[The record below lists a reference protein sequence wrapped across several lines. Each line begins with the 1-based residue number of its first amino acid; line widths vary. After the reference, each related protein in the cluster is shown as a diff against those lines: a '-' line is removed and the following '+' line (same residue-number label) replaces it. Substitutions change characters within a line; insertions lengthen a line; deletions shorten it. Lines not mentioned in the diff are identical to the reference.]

1 MVFEN
6 NVFVNCPFD
15 AEYKP
20 LLDPLL
26 FTIRYLGF
34 QPRIALER
42 SESGE
47 SRITKIIELIED
59 SKYAIHDLSRLKAK
73 RKGEISRLNMPFEL
87 GVDWGCR
94 QFGRGRL
101 SEKKIVILEASRFTY
116 QSALSDIAG
125 SDIAAHRN
133 EPEELVSVV
142 RNWLANQCR
151 SSAPG
156 KGKIWSAFNDCMGQL
171 QDHLGNRGFDP
182 RDIENLPVS
191 ELLAYIGDWVTRDP

>member
-1 MVFEN
+1 MGFEN

-26 FTIRYLGF
+26 FTIHYLGF

-42 SESGE
+42 TESGE
-47 SRITKIIELIED
+47 SRMSRIIELIED
-59 SKYAIHDLSRLKAK
+59 SKYAIHDLSRLRANT
-73 RKGEISRLNMPFEL
+73 KGEISRLNMPFEL

-116 QSALSDIAG
+116 QAAISDIAG
-125 SDIAAHRN
+125 SDIAAHWN
-133 EPEELVSVV
+133 EPEEVVSVV
-142 RNWLANQCR
+142 RNWLADQCR
-151 SSAPG
+151 TSAPG
-156 KGKIWSAFNDCMGQL
+156 KSRIWSAFNECMGQL
-171 QDHLGNRGFDP
+171 QRHLGNRGFDP
-182 RDIENLPVS
+182 NDIENLPVS
-191 ELLAYIGDWVTRDP
+191 ELMRYIGEWVSRAP

>member
-1 MVFEN
+1 MGFGA

-15 AEYKP
+15 ADYRP
-20 LLDPLL
+20 LLNPLL
-26 FTIRYLGF
+26 FTIRYLGLR
-34 QPRIALER
+34 PRIALER

-47 SRITKIIELIED
+47 SRIAKIIELIEGP
-59 SKYAIHDLSRLKAK
+59 KYAIHDLSRLKAN

-101 SEKKIVILEASRFTY
+101 SDKKIVILEASRFTY
-116 QSALSDIAG
+116 QAALSDIAG

-133 EPEELVSVV
+133 EPEEVVSVV

-151 SSAPG
+151 FSAPG
-156 KGKIWSAFNDCMGQL
+156 KGKIWGAFTECMGQL
-171 QDHLGNRGFDP
+171 HDDLRDRGFDP
-182 RDIENLPVS
+182 NDIENLPVS
-191 ELLAYIGDWVTRDP
+191 ELLAYIGEWVSADS

>member
-1 MVFEN
+1 MAFEN

-47 SRITKIIELIED
+47 SRIAKIIELIEE
-59 SKYAIHDLSRLKAK
+59 SKFAIHDLSRLKAK

-87 GVDWGCR
+87 AWTGGAGNLAAAGCR
-94 QFGRGRL
+94 RKRSLSSRRRDSPINRRYRTLRARTLLHTATSLKRSCRL
-101 SEKKIVILEASRFTY
+101 SETGWPTSVDLQRLGKAKSGVRSMTVWGNSKTTSATVASIPATSRIFPCRNYWRTLES
-116 QSALSDIAG
+116 G
-125 SDIAAHRN
+125 
-133 EPEELVSVV
+133 
-142 RNWLANQCR
+142 
-151 SSAPG
+151 
-156 KGKIWSAFNDCMGQL
+156 
-171 QDHLGNRGFDP
+171 
-182 RDIENLPVS
+182 
-191 ELLAYIGDWVTRDP
+191 